1 MKTEYI
7 KYFVYF
13 LLAAFV
19 VMFIQLY
26 FPNPINWNRNFN
38 TQSKDPYGLYVFNQ
52 ELPHLLKD
60 QKLTKTSL
68 TPYEYFLDN
77 EQKTESKTT
86 YLFVEN
92 KSGLDDVSVKQ
103 VLKKVSNGAD
113 LVIAS
118 DNFHYFN
125 GDGFILDTLKIHLHN
140 IKTNNFHFVNRN
152 SSADTLKI
160 KDEYNNIFTVKN
172 PENYTAIAKLN
183 NNISFIS
190 TKFGKGTVYIS
201 SSPILLTN
209 FYVLNNDSKSSIFT
223 EEFVSFIKKENV
235 VWFDENYNIG
245 ERESNNSILNV
256 IFKHKSLRFAWYTL
270 IIGLLLYVIFYGK
283 RKQRIV
289 PVIDP
294 VKNTTVEYIETV
306 GNLYYQE
313 NNHTQLLDKQI
324 KFALYFIRTEWKIIT
339 QDLNQDFKTK
349 LQQKSL
355 ANTADIDL
363 FVNFISNFNIDTKYS
378 QADLIQFNQL
388 LEKLHINY
396 GKSRK

>member
-13 LLAAFV
+13 LLAALV

-60 QKLTKTSL
+60 QKLEKTSL
-68 TPYEYFLDN
+68 TPYEYFLN
-77 EQKTESKTT
+77 NTQASESKTT

-92 KSGLDDVSVKQ
+92 TSSLNDVSVQ
-103 VLKKVSNGAD
+103 QILKKVSDGAD
-113 LVIAS
+113 LVIATE
-118 DNFHYFN
+118 NFYYGN
-125 GDGFILDTLKIHLHN
+125 SYILDTLKIQSHN
-140 IKTNNFHFVNRN
+140 IKTNNLHFVNKG
-152 SSADTLKI
+152 SSTDTLNI

-172 PENYTAIAKLN
+172 PDNYTTIAKLN

-190 TKFGKGTVYIS
+190 TKFGKGNVYIS
-201 SSPILLTN
+201 STPILLTN
-209 FYVLNNDSKSSIFT
+209 FYVLNNEAKSSIFT
-223 EEFVSFIKKENV
+223 EEFTSFIKKENV

-245 ERESNNSILNV
+245 EHQNSNSMLKVILGN
-256 IFKHKSLRFAWYTL
+256 KSSRFGWYTL

-289 PVIDP
+289 PIIEP

-324 KFALYFIRTEWKIIT
+324 KFALYFIRTEWKIIS

-355 ANTADIDL
+355 ANTADIDQ
-363 FVNFISNFNIDTKYS
+363 FINFITSFNTDRKYS
-378 QADLIQFNQL
+378 QTDLIQFNQL

>member
-13 LLAAFV
+13 LLAALV

-60 QKLTKTSL
+60 QKLVKTSL
-68 TPYEYFLDN
+68 TAYEYFLDN
-77 EQKTESKTT
+77 EQVSENKTT

-92 KSGLDDVSVKQ
+92 TSSLDGVSVQ
-103 VLKKVSNGAD
+103 QLLKKVSNGAD
-113 LVIAS
+113 LVIATE
-118 DNFHYFN
+118 NFYYGN
-125 GDGFILDTLKIHLHN
+125 SSILDTLKIQSHN
-140 IKTNNFHFVNRN
+140 IKTNNLHFVNKG
-152 SSADTLKI
+152 SSTDTLNI

-190 TKFGKGTVYIS
+190 AKFGKGNVYIS
-201 SSPILLTN
+201 STPILLTN
-209 FYVLNNDSKSSIFT
+209 FYILNNEAKSSIFT
-223 EEFVSFIKKENV
+223 EEFASFIKKENV

-245 ERESNNSILNV
+245 ERQSNNSILNV

-289 PVIDP
+289 PIIEP

-313 NNHTQLLDKQI
+313 NDHTQLLDKQI
-324 KFALYFIRTEWKIIT
+324 KFALYFIRTEWKINT

-355 ANTADIDL
+355 ANTADIDQ
-363 FVNFISNFNIDTKYS
+363 FINFISSFNTDRKYS
-378 QADLIQFNQL
+378 QTDLIQFNQL

>member
-13 LLAAFV
+13 LLAAVV

-38 TQSKDPYGLYVFNQ
+38 TQSKDPYGLYIFNQ

-60 QKLTKTSL
+60 QKLIKTAL
-68 TPYEYFLDN
+68 TPYEYFLEN
-77 EQKTESKTT
+77 EQTTENKTT

-92 KSGLDDVSVKQ
+92 KSGLDDVSVQ
-103 VLKKVSNGAD
+103 QLLKKVSNGAD

-118 DNFHYFN
+118 ESFYYGNSY
-125 GDGFILDTLKIHLHN
+125 ILDTLNIRLHN
-140 IKTNNFHFVNRN
+140 IKTNNLNFVNKG

-183 NNISFIS
+183 NNISFVS
-190 TKFGKGTVYIS
+190 AKFGKGTVYIS

-209 FYVLNNDSKSSIFT
+209 FYILNNEAKSIIFT
-223 EEFVSFIKKENV
+223 EEFVSFIKNENV
-235 VWFDENYNIG
+235 VWFDENYSVG

-270 IIGLLLYVIFYGK
+270 IIGLLLYGIFYGK

-289 PVIDP
+289 PVIDS
-294 VKNTTVEYIETV
+294 VKNSTVEYIETV

-324 KFALYFIRTEWKIIT
+324 KFALYYIRTEWKIIT

-355 ANTADIDL
+355 ANTTDIDQ
-363 FVNFISNFNIDTKYS
+363 FVNFITNFNIAKTYS
-378 QADLIQFNQL
+378 QTDLIQFNQL

>member
-1 MKTEYI
+1 
-7 KYFVYF
+7 VYF

-26 FPNPINWNRNFN
+26 IPNPINWNRNFN

-52 ELPHLLKD
+52 ELSHLLKD
-60 QKLTKTSL
+60 QKLVKTSL
-68 TPYEYFLDN
+68 TPYEYFLDK
-77 EQKTESKTT
+77 EQTTESKTT

-92 KSGLDDVSVKQ
+92 KSGLDDVFVQQ
-103 VLKKVSNGAD
+103 VLKKVRNGAD

-118 DNFHYFN
+118 ENFYYGN
-125 GDGFILDTLKIHLHN
+125 SYILDTLNIHLHN
-140 IKTNNFHFVNRN
+140 IKTNNLNFVNKG

-209 FYVLNNDSKSSIFT
+209 FYILNNEEKSSIFT

-355 ANTADIDL
+355 ANTADIDQ
-363 FVNFISNFNIDTKYS
+363 FVNFITNFNIDTKYS

>member
-19 VMFIQLY
+19 VLFIQLY
-26 FPNPINWNRNFN
+26 FPNPINWKRNFN

-68 TPYEYFLDN
+68 SPYEYFLDN
-77 EQKTESKTT
+77 EQTIDNKTT

-103 VLKKVSNGAD
+103 LLKKVNNGAD

-118 DNFHYFN
+118 ESFYYGNSYF
-125 GDGFILDTLKIHLHN
+125 LDTLRIHLHN
-140 IKTNNFHFVNRN
+140 IKTNNLHFVNKK
-152 SSADTLKI
+152 SATDTLKI
-160 KDEYNNIFTVKN
+160 KDEYNSFFTVKN
-172 PENYTAIAKLN
+172 PVNYTAIAKLN
-183 NNISFIS
+183 NNISFVS
-190 TKFGKGTVYIS
+190 TQFGKGTIYIS
-201 SSPILLTN
+201 ATPILLTN
-209 FYVLNNDSKSSIFT
+209 FYILNKEFNSKIFT
-223 EEFVSFIKKENV
+223 EEFVSFIKNENV
-235 VWFDENYNIG
+235 IWFDENYNPN
-245 ERESNNSILNV
+245 ERESNNSIFNV
-256 IFKHKSLRFAWYTL
+256 ILKYKSLRYAWYTL
-270 IIGLLLYVIFYGK
+270 VIGLILFLIFYGK

-289 PVIDP
+289 PIIEP
-294 VKNTTVEYIETV
+294 VKNTTIEYIETV

-313 NNHTQLLDKQI
+313 NNHTQLLNKQI
-324 KFALYFIRTEWKIIT
+324 KLALHFIRTEWKIVT
-339 QDLNQDFKTK
+339 QDINEDFKTK

-355 ANTADIDL
+355 ANSADINQ
-363 FVNFISNFNIDTKYS
+363 FVNFITNFNAQKTYS
-378 QADLIQFNQL
+378 QTDLIEFNQL
-388 LEKLHINY
+388 LQKINIKY

>member
-19 VMFIQLY
+19 VLFIQLY
-26 FPNPINWNRNFN
+26 FPNPINWKRNFN

-68 TPYEYFLDN
+68 SPYEYFLDN
-77 EQKTESKTT
+77 EQTIDNKTT

-103 VLKKVSNGAD
+103 LLKKVNNGAD

-118 DNFHYFN
+118 ESFYYGNSYF
-125 GDGFILDTLKIHLHN
+125 LDTLRIHLHN
-140 IKTNNFHFVNRN
+140 IKTNNLHFVNKK
-152 SSADTLKI
+152 SATDTLKI
-160 KDEYNNIFTVKN
+160 KDEYNSFFTVKN
-172 PENYTAIAKLN
+172 PDNYTAIAKLN
-183 NNISFIS
+183 NNISFVS
-190 TKFGKGTVYIS
+190 TQFGKGTIYIS
-201 SSPILLTN
+201 ATPILLTN
-209 FYVLNNDSKSSIFT
+209 FYILNKEFNSKIFT
-223 EEFVSFIKKENV
+223 EEFVSFIKNENV
-235 VWFDENYNIG
+235 IWFDENYNPN
-245 ERESNNSILNV
+245 ERESNNSIFNV
-256 IFKHKSLRFAWYTL
+256 ILKYKSLRYAWYTL
-270 IIGLLLYVIFYGK
+270 VIGLILFLIFYGK

-289 PVIDP
+289 PIIEP
-294 VKNTTVEYIETV
+294 VKNTTIEYIETV

-313 NNHTQLLDKQI
+313 NNHTQLLNKQI
-324 KFALYFIRTEWKIIT
+324 KLALHFIRTEWKIVT
-339 QDLNQDFKTK
+339 QDINEDFKTK

-355 ANTADIDL
+355 ANSADINQ
-363 FVNFISNFNIDTKYS
+363 FVNFITNFNAQKTYS
-378 QADLIQFNQL
+378 QTDLIEFNQL
-388 LEKLHINY
+388 LQKINIKY

>member
-19 VMFIQLY
+19 VLFIQLY
-26 FPNPINWNRNFN
+26 FPNPINWKRNFN

-68 TPYEYFLDN
+68 SPYEYFLDN
-77 EQKTESKTT
+77 EQTTENKTT

-103 VLKKVSNGAD
+103 LLKKVNNGAD

-118 DNFHYFN
+118 ESFYYGNSYF
-125 GDGFILDTLKIHLHN
+125 LDTLRIHLHN
-140 IKTNNFHFVNRN
+140 IKTNNLHFVNKK
-152 SSADTLKI
+152 SATDTLKI
-160 KDEYNNIFTVKN
+160 KDEYNSFFTVKN
-172 PENYTAIAKLN
+172 PVNYTAIAKLN
-183 NNISFIS
+183 NNISFVS
-190 TKFGKGTVYIS
+190 TQFGKGTIYIS
-201 SSPILLTN
+201 ATPILLTN
-209 FYVLNNDSKSSIFT
+209 FYILNKEFNSKIFT
-223 EEFVSFIKKENV
+223 EEFVSFIKNENV
-235 VWFDENYNIG
+235 IWFDENYNPN
-245 ERESNNSILNV
+245 ERESNNSIFNV
-256 IFKHKSLRFAWYTL
+256 ILKYKSLRYAWYTL
-270 IIGLLLYVIFYGK
+270 VIGLILFLIFYGK

-289 PVIDP
+289 PIIEP
-294 VKNTTVEYIETV
+294 VKNTTIEYIETV

-313 NNHTQLLDKQI
+313 NNHTQLLNKQI
-324 KFALYFIRTEWKIIT
+324 KLALHFIRTEWKIVT
-339 QDLNQDFKTK
+339 QDINEDFKTK

-355 ANTADIDL
+355 ANSADINQ
-363 FVNFISNFNIDTKYS
+363 FVNFITNFNAQKTYS
-378 QADLIQFNQL
+378 QTDLIEFNQL
-388 LEKLHINY
+388 LQKINIKY

>member
-1 MKTEYI
+1 MKNEYI

-13 LLAAFV
+13 LLAALV

-60 QKLTKTSL
+60 QKLVKTSL

-77 EQKTESKTT
+77 EQVSENKTT

-92 KSGLDDVSVKQ
+92 TSSLDGVSVQ
-103 VLKKVSNGAD
+103 QLLKKVSNGAD
-113 LVIAS
+113 LVIATE
-118 DNFHYFN
+118 NFYYGN
-125 GDGFILDTLKIHLHN
+125 SSILDTLKIQSHN
-140 IKTNNFHFVNRN
+140 IKTNNLHFVNKG
-152 SSADTLKI
+152 SSTDTLNI

-209 FYVLNNDSKSSIFT
+209 FYILNNEAKSSIFT
-223 EEFVSFIKKENV
+223 EEFASFIKKENV

-245 ERESNNSILNV
+245 ERQSNNSILNV

-313 NNHTQLLDKQI
+313 NDHTQLLDKQI
-324 KFALYFIRTEWKIIT
+324 KFAMYFIRTEWKINT
-339 QDLNQDFKTK
+339 QELNQDFKSK

-355 ANTADIDL
+355 ANIADIDQ
-363 FVNFISNFNIDTKYS
+363 FINFIISFNTDKKYS
-378 QADLIQFNQL
+378 QTDLIQFNQL

>member
-13 LLAAFV
+13 LLAALF
-19 VMFIQLY
+19 VMFVQLY
-26 FPNPINWNRNFN
+26 FPNPINWSRNFN

-52 ELPHLLKD
+52 ELSHLLKD

-77 EQKTESKTT
+77 EQTTESKTT
-86 YLFVEN
+86 YLIVEN
-92 KSGLDDVSVKQ
+92 ESGLDDVSVQELLDKIS
-103 VLKKVSNGAD
+103 KGAD

-118 DNFHYFN
+118 DNFYYGN
-125 GDGFILDTLKIHLHN
+125 SYILDTLNISLHN
-140 IKTNNFHFVNRN
+140 IKTNNLHFVNKG

-183 NNISFIS
+183 NNISFVS

-209 FYVLNNDSKSSIFT
+209 FYILNNDAKSSVFT
-223 EEFVSFIKKENV
+223 EEFASFIKKENV
-235 VWFDENYNIG
+235 VWFDENYDSG
-245 ERESNNSILNV
+245 ERESNNSIFKV
-256 IFKHKSLRFAWYTL
+256 ILKHKSLRYGWYAL
-270 IIGLLLYVIFYGK
+270 IIGLILYLIFYGK

-289 PVIDP
+289 PIIEP

-324 KFALYFIRTEWKIIT
+324 KFALYYIRTEWKIAT
-339 QDLNQDFKTK
+339 QDINQDFKNK

-355 ANTADIDL
+355 ANTADIDQ
-363 FVNFISNFNIDTKYS
+363 FINIITNFNIDTKYS